1 MVSMNPALAIPV
13 NALVERL
20 RSHERESEAIFL
32 GLGDL
37 FARLVAETDRSAKE
51 SRRQVDEVLAQAGG
65 LGARKGRRSHA
76 AGAELEAFLVEAERF
91 YARIA
96 ERDRA
101 FLEALQ
107 AGALR
112 LADLDGIIARVRADS
127 EEMEIVSLNA
137 MTVALKSGA
146 NGRAFSVITEEL
158 KRLAARTIS
167 LTNEIAAIGH
177 DLLESFDALG
187 TEMREL
193 EATQI
198 RFYRRMRDDLVVG
211 FEKLGEHVALTAR
224 SFGELAAK
232 AARVRDPIALIMQR
246 IQLQDIIRQSLDH
259 VVISLVEATRD
270 EGDAAEESDEY
281 AFAVS
286 VAELSTSLLDDVI
299 AKVKEAGSHFG
310 GDIADVV
317 GAVEICEDERMTAT
331 AGLEE
336 PDSAASGAVAEES
349 RDYLERK
356 TRVLSSARRLAERV
370 NELDELFKTLG
381 VLLGRFRNIF
391 TASRI
396 ETARNKA
403 LSIVSNTVDGMG
415 ALTERIET
423 DSGEASA
430 LTKNFIKT
438 ATAAVL
444 AYAEAQARDDE
455 RIRGVTSRI
464 VTEFGRLETARSNLA
479 RAVADFTLY
488 TPDFIELIG
497 EARAQVDRIDAV
509 AERLSEARGDLV
521 AFRDGAYAAAISL
534 GADDPEGHDIAN
546 ERLRRMIERFTIFTH
561 KKAAGELADF
571 EVEEGAEQG
580 AITLF

>member
-1 MVSMNPALAIPV
+1 MNPALAIPV

-20 RSHERESEAIFL
+20 RSHERESETIFL

-37 FARLVAETDRSAKE
+37 FARLMAETDRSGRE

-65 LGARKGRRSHA
+65 FQKRRARRTHV
-76 AGAELEAFLVEAERF
+76 AGAELEAFLIEAERF

-96 ERDRA
+96 ERDRD

-146 NGRAFSVITEEL
+146 NGRAFSVITDEL

-198 RFYRRMRDDLVVG
+198 RFYGRMRDDLVAG
-211 FEKLGEHVALTAR
+211 FDSLGERVAAIAR
-224 SFGELAAK
+224 AFGDLAAK
-232 AARVRDPIALIMQR
+232 AARVRDPITLIMQR

-259 VVISLVEATRD
+259 VILSLMEATRD
-270 EGDAAEESDEY
+270 EGDAVSESDEY

-299 AKVKEAGSHFG
+299 AKVSEAGSHFG

-317 GAVEICEDERMTAT
+317 GAVEACEDERMTAT
-331 AGLEE
+331 ADLGVEGG
-336 PDSAASGAVAEES
+336 AASDAVAEES

-356 TRVLSSARRLAERV
+356 TRVLASARRLAERV

-444 AYAEAQARDDE
+444 AYAEAQTRDDD
-455 RIRGVTSRI
+455 RIRALTSRI
-464 VTEFGRLETARSNLA
+464 VAEFGRLETARSNLA
-479 RAVADFTLY
+479 RAVSGFTLY

-497 EARAQVDRIDAV
+497 QARAQVDRIDTV
-509 AERLSEARGDLV
+509 AASLTEARGDLV
-521 AFRDGAYAAAISL
+521 AFRDGALEAARAL
-534 GADDPEGHDIAN
+534 GEKDPAHHDIAN
-546 ERLRRMIERFTIFTH
+546 ERLRRMIDRFTIFTH

>member
-1 MVSMNPALAIPV
+1 MNPALAIPV

-37 FARLVAETDRSAKE
+37 FARLVAETERSARE

-65 LGARKGRRSHA
+65 IGKRRGKHGHA

-146 NGRAFSVITEEL
+146 NGRAFSVITDEL

-198 RFYRRMRDDLVVG
+198 RFYRRMRDDLVMG
-211 FEKLGEHVALTAR
+211 FEKLGEQVSETAR
-224 SFGELAAK
+224 TFGELAAK

-270 EGDAAEESDEY
+270 EGDAVEESDEY

-299 AKVKEAGSHFG
+299 GKVKEAGSHFG

-317 GAVEICEDERMTAT
+317 GAVETCEDERMTAT
-331 AGLEE
+331 AGMEA
-336 PDSAASGAVAEES
+336 PGAAASDAVAEES

-444 AYAEAQARDDE
+444 AYADAQARDDE
-455 RIRGVTSRI
+455 RIRGVTARI
-464 VTEFGRLETARSNLA
+464 VSEFGRLEAARANLA

-509 AERLSEARGDLV
+509 AGRLFEARGDLV
-521 AFRDGAYAAAISL
+521 AFRDGAYDAAISL
-534 GADDPEGHDIAN
+534 GEDDPSRHDIAN